1 MDLGQIYTQ
10 FQKLLLNNEEVILPN
25 VGVFKI
31 ESTPA
36 SFLQDGKTILPPS
49 KKLVFENKI
58 IHGARLPWQE
68 DLGAKIVET
77 LAQEESFEVPGFGF
91 FAKTEQGG
99 ITFTADESF
108 DFAPDNFSLEAIQLE
123 VNEKPVQ
130 NAPQLEE
137 IPQPEE
143 IQQQNIPQQEV
154 GQITQ
159 QESVPQPEE
168 PIEPQKN
175 PKEEPEKKHVTE
187 TAPPPRPLMGEW
199 VTPKWTKYVAVTIG
213 VFVLLFVLTIIFREQ
228 LRPLL
233 ENILY
238 TKEELEI
245 IQKWAAQ

>member
-1 MDLGQIYTQ
+1 MDLGQTYTQ
-10 FQKLLLNNEEVILPN
+10 FQKLLLNNEEIILPN
-25 VGVFKI
+25 VGIFKI

-49 KKLVFENKI
+49 KKLVFENRI

-77 LAQEESFEVPGFGF
+77 LAKEESFEVPGFGI

-123 VNEKPVQ
+123 VNEKPAQ
-130 NAPQLEE
+130 AA
-137 IPQPEE
+137 
-143 IQQQNIPQQEV
+143 PQQEEV
-154 GQITQ
+154 SQ
-159 QESVPQPEE
+159 QEA
-168 PIEPQKN
+168 EPQYQE
-175 PKEEPEKKHVTE
+175 PKEDMPEEPEKKHVTE

-199 VTPKWTKYVAVTIG
+199 VTPKWTKYVAVAIG
-213 VFVLLFVLTIIFREQ
+213 VLVLLFVLAIIFKEQ

>member
-77 LAQEESFEVPGFGF
+77 LAQEESFEVPGFGI

-99 ITFTADESF
+99 ITFTADKSF

-123 VNEKPVQ
+123 VNEKPAQ
-130 NAPQLEE
+130 AAPQQEE
-137 IPQPEE
+137 V
-143 IQQQNIPQQEV
+143 PQQEV
-154 GQITQ
+154 EPKEILQQDALQ
-159 QESVPQPEE
+159 QEGIQQQEA
-168 PIEPQKN
+168 EPQHQE
-175 PKEEPEKKHVTE
+175 PKEDMPEEPEKKRVTE
-187 TAPPPRPLMGEW
+187 TAPPPRPMMGEW
-199 VTPKWTKYVAVTIG
+199 VTPKWIKYVAVAIG
-213 VFVLLFVLTIIFREQ
+213 VLVLLFVLTIIFREQ

>member
-1 MDLGQIYTQ
+1 MDLGQTYTQ
-10 FQKLLLNNEEVILPN
+10 IQKLLLNNEEIILPN
-25 VGVFKI
+25 VGIFKI

-77 LAQEESFEVPGFGF
+77 LAQEESFEVPGFGIF
-91 FAKTEQGG
+91 TRTEQRG
-99 ITFTADESF
+99 ITFTANGDF

-123 VNEKPVQ
+123 INEKPAQ
-130 NAPQLEE
+130 TAPQQEE
-137 IPQPEE
+137 IPQRD
-143 IQQQNIPQQEV
+143 
-154 GQITQ
+154 
-159 QESVPQPEE
+159 SVSQPEE
-168 PIEPQKN
+168 PVEPKET
-175 PKEEPEKKHVTE
+175 PKEEPEKRRAKE
-187 TAPPPRPLMGEW
+187 TAPPPRPLMEEQE
-199 VTPKWTKYVAVTIG
+199 TPKWVKPVAIAVG
-213 VFVLLFVLTIIFREQ
+213 VIVLLAVLAIIFKEQ
-228 LRPLL
+228 IRPVL

>member
-1 MDLGQIYTQ
+1 MDLGQTYTQ
-10 FQKLLLNNEEVILPN
+10 FQKLLLNNEEIILPN
-25 VGVFKI
+25 VGIFKI

-49 KKLVFENKI
+49 KKLVFENRI

-77 LAQEESFEVPGFGF
+77 LAKEESFEVPGFGL

-99 ITFTADESF
+99 ITFTAYESF

-123 VNEKPVQ
+123 VNEKPAQ
-130 NAPQLEE
+130 AA
-137 IPQPEE
+137 
-143 IQQQNIPQQEV
+143 PQQEEV
-154 GQITQ
+154 SQ
-159 QESVPQPEE
+159 QEA
-168 PIEPQKN
+168 EPQYQE
-175 PKEEPEKKHVTE
+175 PKEDMPEEPEKKHVTE

-199 VTPKWTKYVAVTIG
+199 VTPKWTKYVAVALG
-213 VFVLLFVLTIIFREQ
+213 VLVLLFVLAIIFKEQ

>member
-1 MDLGQIYTQ
+1 MDLGQTYTQ

-25 VGVFKI
+25 VGVFKV

-77 LAQEESFEVPGFGF
+77 LAQQDSFEVPGFGV

-123 VNEKPVQ
+123 VNENPAQ
-130 NAPQLEE
+130 TAPQQEE
-137 IPQPEE
+137 ISKLEVEQ
-143 IQQQNIPQQEV
+143 IPQQE
-154 GQITQ
+154 
-159 QESVPQPEE
+159 SLPEPVE

-175 PKEEPEKKHVTE
+175 PKEEPEKRSIKE
-187 TAPPPRPLMGEW
+187 TIPPPRPLMNEW
-199 VTPKWTKYVAVTIG
+199 ETPRWVKPVAITIG
-213 VFVLLFVLTIIFREQ
+213 VIVLLAVLAVIFKEQ
-228 LRPLL
+228 LRPVL